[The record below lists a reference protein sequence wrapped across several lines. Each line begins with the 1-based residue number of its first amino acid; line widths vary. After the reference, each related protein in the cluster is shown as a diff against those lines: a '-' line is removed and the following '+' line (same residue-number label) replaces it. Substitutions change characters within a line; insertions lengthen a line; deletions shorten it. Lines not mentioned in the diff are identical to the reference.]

1 MAGFQ
6 IRRALPA
13 SLAIAIA
20 CAAGP
25 PDQAAVATTRQEIA
39 QAMDRYMVAAR
50 AVDPDAIAAF
60 YTETGTLFEP
70 GMSPVETR
78 AAIRAFMASFP
89 GVRVEVAT
97 ATPDAIEVFGDTVLL
112 WGSYFERLAF
122 PGQPVSEQRGKFVA
136 EWVRQPDHTWLIER
150 LFRVP
155 VSTQLPGGAQ

>member
-1 MAGFQ
+1 MVGFQ
-6 IRRALPA
+6 IRRVLPA
-13 SLAIAIA
+13 TLALAVA
-20 CAAGP
+20 CGAGQ
-25 PDQAAVATTRQEIA
+25 PDPAAVAATRQEIA

-97 ATPDAIEVFGDTVLL
+97 ATPDAIEVFGDTALL

-136 EWVRQPDHTWLIER
+136 EWVRQPDRTWLIAR

-155 VSTQLPGGAQ
+155 VSTRLPGGPQ